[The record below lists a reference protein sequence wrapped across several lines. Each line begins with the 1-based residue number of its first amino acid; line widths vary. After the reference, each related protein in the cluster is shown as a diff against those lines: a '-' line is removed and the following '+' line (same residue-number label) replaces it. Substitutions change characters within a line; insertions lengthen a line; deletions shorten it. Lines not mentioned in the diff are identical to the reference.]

1 MNQRFLVD
9 SSSIPR
15 RFLILSLDF
24 FELPW
29 VKNCTSLPLAS
40 VAFNSVSKS
49 PSHSATNVRG
59 EVWNVYDG
67 QYRSLPANVLLMS
80 EFSMQSNYAKI
91 LRVPS
96 LSIAFYHGNIILTLT
111 ATSATS
117 DKSNSPSASTRWI
130 KMGASRDSGT
140 LLWVAWTHLNILK
153 CLCFTF
159 WSTAYGT
166 LTEARTIF
174 LRSSISWDLKKQRA
188 EAHW

>member
-1 MNQRFLVD
+1 MNDLMNHLMTHHESKIPREFLVD
-9 SSSIPR
+9 SLSIPR
-15 RFLILSLDF
+15 RFLILSLIF
-24 FELPW
+24 LNSPGFPW

-67 QYRSLPANVLLMS
+67 QYWSLPANVLLMS

-91 LRVPS
+91 LHVPS

-140 LLWVAWTHLNILK
+140 LL
-153 CLCFTF
+153 
-159 WSTAYGT
+159 
-166 LTEARTIF
+166 
-174 LRSSISWDLKKQRA
+174 
-188 EAHW
+188 